1 MLALWIILGIIV
13 SYIIGIV
20 LFTILDATRMTLNKE
35 EYFNQTFKQNL
46 LDLLN
51 QDISYDHQLG
61 FCAGVTFWPFGILTC
76 LILILFDLI
85 DRTIIEKIREWCRK

>member
-1 MLALWIILGIIV
+1 
-13 SYIIGIV
+13 
-20 LFTILDATRMTLNKE
+20 MTLNKE
-35 EYFNQTFKQNL
+35 EYFNQAFKQNL

-51 QDISYDHQLG
+51 QDISDDHQFG
-61 FCAGVTFWPFGILTC
+61 FCAGVIFWPFGILVC